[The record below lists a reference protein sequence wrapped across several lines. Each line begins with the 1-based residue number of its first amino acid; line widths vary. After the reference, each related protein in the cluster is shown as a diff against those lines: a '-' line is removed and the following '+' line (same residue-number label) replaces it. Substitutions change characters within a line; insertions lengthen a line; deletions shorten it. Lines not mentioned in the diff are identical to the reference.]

1 MKTLCSSKAG
11 GSSWSSTHVDGKI
24 DDDISAAV
32 FSQEF
37 KSERSVELILLY
49 GSELSECQ

>member
-1 MKTLCSSKAG
+1 MKALCSSKAE

-24 DDDISAAV
+24 DDIFAAV
-32 FSQEF
+32 CGQEF
-37 KSERSVELILLY
+37 KSERSVELILSY